1 MEYCDKYGQ
10 SDKPLLADIFQNVH
24 NKFFEPDPSY
34 FLSAPGLAWTEC
46 LKEAEVEMELLT
58 DLDMLLM
65 VEKDM
70 RHVARFIDTQR
81 LITHT
86 WKIMLQ
92 TQKLSY
98 LMYWDVKNVTHRQCH
113 ESWLWIV

>member
-10 SDKPLLADIFQNVH
+10 SDKPLLADIFQNVR

-65 VEKDM
+65 LEKDM
-70 RHVARFIDTQR
+70 RDSS
-81 LITHT
+81 TH
-86 WKIMLQ
+86 KDMLRD
-92 TQKLSY
+92 SS
-98 LMYWDVKNVTHRQCH
+98 THKD
-113 ESWLWIV
+113 